1 MLDNKKENHKNE
13 IQGISK
19 HLEQKIM
26 VLLISI
32 QDSLQQFLLFRSL
45 SRLRWLADCGS
56 QEGTIAL

>member
-45 SRLRWLADCGS
+45 SRLR
-56 QEGTIAL
+56 

>member
-1 MLDNKKENHKNE
+1 MLDNKKENSKNE

-45 SRLRWLADCGS
+45 SRLR
-56 QEGTIAL
+56 